1 VDSQSLQTREETD
14 LDSAEFARELID
26 AVADKKG
33 SDIILL
39 DVRSVSLLADYF
51 IIGSG
56 DTERQ
61 LKAISG
67 DVLDRGAEL
76 GQKPLRVEGSPESG
90 WMVLDF
96 ANVIVHIFLPAQR
109 DYYQLEEL
117 WSDAPMVVRV
127 Q

>member
-1 VDSQSLQTREETD
+1 MDSQSLQTREETD